1 MGALGQEMRATDGPP
16 KPEQLAAMQ
25 TLQKRLAT
33 AGRAGAIL
41 LVIAVIG
48 MAVARYI

>member
-1 MGALGQEMRATDGPP
+1 MEGPP
-16 KPEQLAAMQ
+16 KPEQMAMMQ
-25 TLQKRLAT
+25 ALQSRLAT